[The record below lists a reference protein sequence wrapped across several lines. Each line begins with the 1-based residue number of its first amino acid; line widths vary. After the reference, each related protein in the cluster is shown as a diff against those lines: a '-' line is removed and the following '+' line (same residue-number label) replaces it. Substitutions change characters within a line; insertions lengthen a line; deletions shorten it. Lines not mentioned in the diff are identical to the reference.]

1 MGMDRRQPDS
11 RCHSLVQVQAQA
23 RSDRHGKRCY
33 ALSGL
38 VRCAACGRRMQGQ
51 WNHDVAHYRCRF
63 PSEYGL
69 ANQVDH
75 PKTAYIRESAIMPKL
90 DEWLAGLFTPTNLD
104 ETVAA
109 MNAAGDVDAAS
120 EARAKAARR
129 KLADCDDRLAK
140 YRAALEGGADP
151 VVVAGWMA
159 EVQGERLQAE
169 ADLAVSAGSK
179 PRTDAELRELILGL
193 GDMAQVLAEADPA
206 DKVIIYTELGVTI
219 TYDPI
224 GTAQLLID
232 SVHSEL

>member
-1 MGMDRRQPDS
+1 
-11 RCHSLVQVQAQA
+11 
-23 RSDRHGKRCY
+23 
-33 ALSGL
+33 
-38 VRCAACGRRMQGQ
+38 MQGQ

-159 EVQGERLQAE
+159 EVQP
-169 ADLAVSAGSK
+169 SAPARS
-179 PRTDAELRELILGL
+179 PVRTLNCGN
-193 GDMAQVLAEADPA
+193 
-206 DKVIIYTELGVTI
+206 
-219 TYDPI
+219 
-224 GTAQLLID
+224 
-232 SVHSEL
+232 

>member
-1 MGMDRRQPDS
+1 M
-11 RCHSLVQVQAQA
+11 
-23 RSDRHGKRCY
+23 
-33 ALSGL
+33 
-38 VRCAACGRRMQGQ
+38 RCAACGRRMQGQ